1 LEVSA
6 LETENPK
13 SSTQAKT
20 VVPSRAQ
27 AEDAVRTLLGW
38 AGEDPSREGLVD
50 TPGRYVRAFEEWFAG
65 YKSDPVEILSRTFE
79 EVEGYDE
86 MVVLRNVRFE
96 SHCEHHIAPIIGN
109 AHVAYL
115 PNKRV
120 VGISKLARL
129 VDVFSKRLQ
138 IQERLTAQIATT
150 LNDVLQPKGVG
161 VVVEASHG
169 CMTTRGVEKTGLT
182 MVTSQMMGAFREDP
196 STRRE
201 FLAAIGNPTSG
212 PRNII

>member
-1 LEVSA
+1 MGA
-6 LETENPK
+6 K
-13 SSTQAKT
+13 STTKT
-20 VVPSRAQ
+20 IFSRKTTSFIRPSEEE
-27 AEDAVRTLLGW
+27 AEDAVRVLLRW
-38 AGEDPSREGLVD
+38 AGEDPEREGLKD
-50 TPGRYVRAFEEWFAG
+50 TPKRYVKAFGEWFAG
-65 YKSDPVEILSRTFE
+65 YAEDPADILSRTFE

-86 MVVLRNVRFE
+86 MVILRNVRFE

-115 PNKRV
+115 PDTRV

-129 VDVFSKRLQ
+129 VDLYSKRMQ

-150 LNDVLQPKGVG
+150 LNKVLQPKGVG
-161 VVVEASHG
+161 VVIEASHG

-182 MVTSQMMGAFREDP
+182 MVTSQMMGAFREDA

-201 FLAAIGNPTSG
+201 FLSAIGNPTSG
-212 PRNII
+212 PQSII